1 MRILLA
7 ALLIFGLQIWPM
19 SGFSAPVNIM
29 DRAGKH
35 LPTLSELANRHW
47 SDAPMREV
55 MAGQVEQESRW
66 NPRAELKTDREYG
79 FGLAQITVTS
89 RFDNFHAARQRL
101 PPLRDWQWNDR
112 WNVRHQ
118 LTYLVM
124 TDRANF
130 QALRGLFEDDENRWA
145 GALVAYNAGM
155 GTVLQRRALAHRT
168 LPNAASKWFS
178 GLDSVR
184 LPGENRMLYGRD
196 LGERRNEYPRLII
209 KVRAPK
215 YRGML

>member
-1 MRILLA
+1 MFPVW
-7 ALLIFGLQIWPM
+7 LIFGLLAWPVN
-19 SGFSAPVNIM
+19 GFSAPVNIM
-29 DRAGKH
+29 AKAGKY
-35 LPTLSELANRHW
+35 LPTLSELVDRHW
-47 SDAPMREV
+47 PDAPLREV
-55 MAGQVEQESRW
+55 MAGQIEQESRW
-66 NPRAELKTDREYG
+66 KPGAELKTFREYG

-89 RFDNFHAARQRL
+89 RFDNFQEARQRL

-118 LTYLVM
+118 MTYLVM

-155 GTVLQRRALAHRT
+155 GTVLQRRALALRT
-168 LPNAASKWFS
+168 MSVTPAKWFG
-178 GLDSVR
+178 GLDSVQ
-184 LPGENRMLYGRD
+184 LPGENRMLYGRN

>member
-1 MRILLA
+1 MRILLS
-7 ALLIFGLQIWPM
+7 ALLIFSLLAWPV
-19 SGFSAPVNIM
+19 SGFSAPINIM
-29 DRAGKH
+29 ARAAKH
-35 LPTLSELANRHW
+35 LPTLSELADLHW
-47 SDAPMREV
+47 PSAPTREV
-55 MAGQVEQESRW
+55 MAGQIEQESRW
-66 NPRAELKTDREYG
+66 KPGAELKTSREYG

-89 RFDNFHAARQRL
+89 RFDNFQEARQRL

-118 LTYLVM
+118 MTYLVM

-130 QALRGLFEDDENRWA
+130 QALRGIFEDDENRWA

-155 GTVLQRRALAHRT
+155 GTVLQRRALALQT
-168 LPNAASKWFS
+168 IPSAASKWFG

-184 LPGENRMLYGRD
+184 LPGENRKLYGRN
-196 LGERRNEYPRLII
+196 LGDMRNEYPRLII
-209 KVRAPK
+209 RVRAPK